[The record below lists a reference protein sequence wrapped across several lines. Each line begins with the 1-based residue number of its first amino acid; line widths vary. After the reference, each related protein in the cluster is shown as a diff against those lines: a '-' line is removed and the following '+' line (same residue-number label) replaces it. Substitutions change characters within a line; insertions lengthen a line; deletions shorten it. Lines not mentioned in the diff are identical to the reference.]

1 MWYSGAL
8 VSMTKTKPKHRLA
21 LVGTDSL
28 RGQEIKNFLA
38 QKKFPAFE
46 IELFD
51 PDVKEDYSKLT
62 QFKKEPMVVHQLKAA
77 DLEGKDLVFLAS
89 DGKTSEEMGKLA
101 VDGKFKA
108 IDLSGTF
115 NGREDVP
122 LLVSGVN
129 DGGLKTSPPHLVA
142 NPHAVTIILS
152 SLFHRIIP
160 KFGLKKAVAF
170 VLQPVS
176 AFDDP
181 GIQELASQS
190 VALLNSAVPK
200 TKVFKEQIAFNLLSH
215 TDALDDDGFGIGERK
230 LVGEIRRVLG
240 KAELPLVLSVL
251 QVPVFHTYAIMSYLE
266 LKDEAEIGA
275 IEGLLKSAPF
285 KMTPFRTSCE
295 ATPLKVSGKDEI
307 FVGQIKR
314 EPDNPRAF
322 WIWLVADNLTR
333 GAALN
338 AFELARKMVGAEA
351 R

>member
-1 MWYSGAL
+1 MP
-8 VSMTKTKPKHRLA
+8 TKKTKHRLA

-28 RGQEIKNFLA
+28 RGQEIKNILA

-51 PDVKEDYSKLT
+51 PDVEEDYSKLT
-62 QFKKEPMVVHQLKAA
+62 QFKKEPMVVHSLKP
-77 DLEGKDLVFLAS
+77 DLLDGKDLVFLAS
-89 DGKTSEEMGKLA
+89 DTETDTSLGRLAEEGR
-101 VDGKFKA
+101 FKA
-108 IDLSGTF
+108 IDLSETF
-115 NGREDVP
+115 NTREDVP

-129 DGGLKTSPPHLVA
+129 DDGLKGAVPPLVA
-142 NPHAVTIILS
+142 NPNAVTIILS
-152 SLFHRIIP
+152 GLFHRIVP
-160 KFGLKKAVAF
+160 RFGMKRAVAF
-170 VLQPVS
+170 VLRPVS
-176 AFDDP
+176 AFDDA

-190 VALLNSAVPK
+190 VALLNSTIPK

-215 TDALDDDGFGIGERK
+215 TDALDADGFGSVERR
-230 LVGEIRRVLG
+230 LVTEVRRVLC
-240 KAELPLVLSVL
+240 KLELPLVLSIL
-251 QVPVFHTYAIMSYLE
+251 QVPVFHTYAIMTYLE
-266 LKDEAEIGA
+266 LKDEAEIET
-275 IEGLLKSAPF
+275 IESLLKSAPF

-314 EPDNPRAF
+314 EPDNPKAF

-338 AFELARKMVGAEA
+338 AFELARKIVGAEA

>member
-1 MWYSGAL
+1 
-8 VSMTKTKPKHRLA
+8 MTKTKPKHHLA

-28 RGQEIKNFLA
+28 RGQEIKNILG
-38 QKKFPAFE
+38 QKKFPAFDL
-46 IELFD
+46 ELFD
-51 PDVKEDYSKLT
+51 PDVREDYSKLT
-62 QFKKEPMVVHQLKAA
+62 QFKKEPMVVHRLVEA
-77 DLEGKDLVFLAS
+77 DLEGKDLVFLAA
-89 DGKTSEEMGKLA
+89 DGKTSEKMGKLA
-101 VDGKFKA
+101 EEGKFKA

-115 NGREDVP
+115 NLREDVP

-129 DGGLKTSPPHLVA
+129 DGNLKKTLPPLVS

-160 KFGLKKAVAF
+160 KFGLKRAVAL

-190 VALLNSAVPK
+190 VALLNSSVPK

-215 TDALDDDGFGIGERK
+215 NDALDADGFASGERR

-240 KAELPLVLSVL
+240 KPELPLVLSVL
-251 QVPVFHTYAIMSYLE
+251 QVPVFHTYAIMTYLD
-266 LKDEAEIGA
+266 LKDEAGVEA
-275 IEGLLKSAPF
+275 IEAVLKSAPF

-322 WIWLVADNLTR
+322 WVWLVADNLTR

-338 AFELARKMVGAEA
+338 AFELARKIVGAEA

>member
-1 MWYSGAL
+1 MP
-8 VSMTKTKPKHRLA
+8 TKKTKHRLA

-28 RGQEIKNFLA
+28 RGQEIKNILA

-62 QFKKEPMVVHQLKAA
+62 QFKKEPMVVHGLKP
-77 DLEGKDLVFLAS
+77 DSLDGKDLVFLAS
-89 DGKTSEEMGKLA
+89 DAETDASLGRMAEEGQ
-101 VDGKFKA
+101 FKA
-108 IDLSGTF
+108 IDLSETF
-115 NGREDVP
+115 NAREDVP

-129 DGGLKTSPPHLVA
+129 EDLLKSGIPRLVA
-142 NPHAVTIILS
+142 NPNAVTIILS
-152 SLFHRIIP
+152 SLFHRIVP
-160 KFGLKKAVAF
+160 RFGMKRAVAF
-170 VLQPVS
+170 VLRPVS
-176 AFDDP
+176 AFDDS

-190 VALLNSAVPK
+190 VALLNSNIPK
-200 TKVFKEQIAFNLLSH
+200 TKVFKEQIAFNILSH
-215 TDALDDDGFGIGERK
+215 TENPDEDGFCAPERR
-230 LVGEIRRVLG
+230 LVSEIRRVLG
-240 KAELPLVLSVL
+240 RPEFPLVLSVI
-251 QVPVFHTYAIMSYLE
+251 QAPVFHTYSVMTYIE
-266 LKDEAEIGA
+266 LKDEAEIA
-275 IEGLLKSAPF
+275 DIEALLKSAPF

-307 FVGQIKR
+307 YVGQIKR

-338 AFELARKMVGAEA
+338 AFDLARKILGAES

>member
-1 MWYSGAL
+1 
-8 VSMTKTKPKHRLA
+8 MTKTKPKHHLA

-28 RGQEIKNFLA
+28 RGQEIKNILG
-38 QKKFPAFE
+38 QKKFPAFDL
-46 IELFD
+46 ELFD
-51 PDVKEDYSKLT
+51 PEVQEDYSKLT
-62 QFKKEPMVVHQLKAA
+62 QFKKEPMVVHRLTAA
-77 DLEGKDLVFLAS
+77 ELEGKDLVFLAA
-89 DGKTSEEMGKLA
+89 DKKTAAEMGKLA
-101 VDGKFKA
+101 EEGKFKA

-115 NGREDVP
+115 NAREDVP

-129 DGGLKTSPPHLVA
+129 DGVLKKELPSLVA
-142 NPHAVTIILS
+142 NPHAVSIILS
-152 SLFHRIIP
+152 GLFHRLIP
-160 KFGLKKAVAF
+160 KFGFKRAVSF

-176 AFDDP
+176 AFDDA

-190 VALLNSAVPK
+190 VALLNSATPK

-215 TDALDDDGFGIGERK
+215 TEALDEDGFGPGERR
-230 LVGEIRRVLG
+230 LVGEIRRILV
-240 KAELPLVLSVL
+240 KPELPLVLSII
-251 QVPVFHTYAIMSYLE
+251 QVPVFHTYAIMTYME
-266 LKDEAEIGA
+266 LKDETDVDGLEA
-275 IEGLLKSAPF
+275 LLKSAPF

-338 AFELARKMVGAEA
+338 AFELARKIVGAEA

>member
-1 MWYSGAL
+1 
-8 VSMTKTKPKHRLA
+8 MTKTKAKHRLA

-28 RGQEIKNFLA
+28 RGQEIKNILA

-51 PDVKEDYSKLT
+51 PDVQEDYSKLT
-62 QFKKEPMVVHQLKAA
+62 QFKKEPMVVHKLKAK
-77 DLEGKDLVFLAS
+77 DLEGKDLVFLAADS
-89 DGKTSEEMGKLA
+89 KISEEMGKLA
-101 VDGKFKA
+101 VEGKFKA
-108 IDLSGTF
+108 IDLSETF
-115 NGREDVP
+115 NGRDDVP

-129 DGGLKTSPPHLVA
+129 DGGLKAAAPPLVA

-152 SLFHRIIP
+152 SLLHRLIP
-160 KFGLKKAVAF
+160 KFGLKRAVAF

-176 AFDDP
+176 AYDDA

-190 VALLNSAVPK
+190 VALLNSSIPK

-215 TDALDDDGFGIGERK
+215 TDALDADGFGPVERR
-230 LVGEIRRVLG
+230 LVTEIRRVLS
-240 KAELPLVLSVL
+240 KPELPLVLSIL
-251 QVPVFHTYAIMSYLE
+251 QVPVFHTYAVMTFLE
-266 LKDEAEIGA
+266 LKDEAEIEE
-275 IEGLLKSAPF
+275 IEGLLKSSPF

-314 EPDNPRAF
+314 EPDNPKAF

-338 AFELARKMVGAEA
+338 AFELARKIVGAEA

>member
-1 MWYSGAL
+1 MA
-8 VSMTKTKPKHRLA
+8 KTKSKHRLA

-28 RGQEIKNFLA
+28 RGQEIKNILA
-38 QKKFPAFE
+38 QKKLPAFD

-51 PDVKEDYSKLT
+51 PDVKENFSKLT
-62 QFKKEPMVVHQLKAA
+62 QFKKEPMVVHRLEPGA
-77 DLEGKDLVFLAS
+77 LEGKDLVFLAA
-89 DGKTSEEMGKLA
+89 DAKTSKEMGKLA
-101 VDGKFKA
+101 EAGRFKA
-108 IDLSGTF
+108 IDLSETF
-115 NGREDVP
+115 NDREDVP

-129 DGGLKTSPPHLVA
+129 DESLKTAIPPLLA
-142 NPHAVTIILS
+142 NPHAVTIILA

-160 KFGLKKAVAF
+160 KFGLKRAVSF
-170 VLQPVS
+170 VLRPVS

-190 VALLNSAVPK
+190 VALLNSSVPK
-200 TKVFKEQIAFNLLSH
+200 TKVFKEQIAFNILSH
-215 TDALDDDGFGIGERK
+215 TDALDSDGFSVLERR
-230 LVGEIRRVLG
+230 LVAEIRRVLG
-240 KAELPLVLSVL
+240 RPEFPLVLSII
-251 QVPVFHTYAIMSYLE
+251 QAPVFHTYSVMTYFE
-266 LKDEAEIGA
+266 LKDEAESA
-275 IEGLLKSAPF
+275 DIEGLFKSAPF

-307 FVGQIKR
+307 FVGQVKR

-338 AFELARKMVGAEA
+338 AFDLARKILGAET